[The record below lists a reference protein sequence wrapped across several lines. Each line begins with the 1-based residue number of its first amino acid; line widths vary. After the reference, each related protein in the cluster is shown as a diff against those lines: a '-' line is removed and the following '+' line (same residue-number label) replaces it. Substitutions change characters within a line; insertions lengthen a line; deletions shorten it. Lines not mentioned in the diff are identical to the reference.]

1 MTRLLFWIAL
11 VILVVAA
18 VRSKL
23 RAAMVRAQ
31 GPAEGPSTG
40 PAQAGNNGTD
50 RRRVRDESEAMA
62 CCAHCGI
69 YFPSSE
75 AVRADGRDY
84 CGTAHAREA
93 HQQAG

>member
-23 RAAMVRAQ
+23 RAALARAQ
-31 GPAEGPSTG
+31 ESAAGPMNTSA
-40 PAQAGNNGTD
+40 AGGDTAWRQVED
-50 RRRVRDESEAMA
+50 KSEPMA
-62 CCAHCGI
+62 CCARCGI

-75 AVRADGRDY
+75 AVRAGGREY
-84 CGTAHAREA
+84 CSPAHA
-93 HQQAG
+93 HPDAG

>member
-23 RAAMVRAQ
+23 RAALARAQ
-31 GPAEGPSTG
+31 GPAEGSAAG
-40 PAQAGNNGTD
+40 PAQAQAGNDGTAW
-50 RRRVRDESEAMA
+50 RRVQDESEAMA

-75 AVRADGRDY
+75 AVRAGGRDY
-84 CGTAHAREA
+84 CSPAHA
-93 HQQAG
+93 HQETR

>member
-11 VILVVAA
+11 VILVVMA

-23 RAAMVRAQ
+23 RAAMARAQ
-31 GPAEGPSTG
+31 GPDTG
-40 PAQAGNNGTD
+40 PAPASSGGD
-50 RRRVRDESEAMA
+50 KARSRVEDKAEPMA

>member
-23 RAAMVRAQ
+23 RAAMTRAQ
-31 GPAEGPSTG
+31 GPAAGPVHPS
-40 PAQAGNNGTD
+40 AGGSGD
-50 RRRVRDESEAMA
+50 AAWRQVEDKSEPMA
-62 CCAHCGI
+62 CCARCGI

-75 AVRADGRDY
+75 AVRSGGREY
-84 CGTAHAREA
+84 CSPAHAHA
-93 HQQAG
+93 HPDAG

>member
-23 RAAMVRAQ
+23 RAAIARAQ
-31 GPAEGPSTG
+31 GPAEE
-40 PAQAGNNGTD
+40 PAPAAAGNGAAP
-50 RRRVRDESEAMA
+50 RRVQDESEAMT

-75 AVRADGRDY
+75 AVRAGGRDY
-84 CGTAHAREA
+84 CSPAHV
-93 HQQAG
+93 HQETR